1 MPTRT
6 LSIMVADLVGSTA
19 QATSVDAIRGA
30 KFLED
35 ATSPIKKTI
44 EGQGGRVIKF
54 TGDGFLAVFENARDA
69 LVCADAIRDHY
80 IRQQYAPGGFV
91 IDGVRVVVHTGD
103 VAFEDEDLIGDA
115 VIVPSRLEKSVPTNQ
130 VWVTAATKEVVGISD
145 FVFQHVGNVQLRG
158 RPLPISVYALEN
170 TDLSYIEHGSVLMV
184 TDLHHYRTVS
194 ERLAPMVLNQW
205 LSDWA
210 NLHRK
215 SVRGLKGHIRQ
226 FVSDMAL
233 ITFTNADDAVQAALN
248 LERLASEA
256 NEKRGDMP
264 KYFFKAAIA
273 TGDIILSSNGIVGK
287 LVNDTFDLLNATP
300 RDSVCIDG
308 ATFKQLQAHHGSIEG
323 IELAIGHEDKV
334 SAQCYR
340 LKPTSEE
347 DSSQV

>member
-35 ATSPIKKTI
+35 ATTPIKKTI

-54 TGDGFLAVFENARDA
+54 TGDGFIAVFDNARDA

-80 IRQQYAPGGFV
+80 IRQQYAPGGFI

-103 VAFEDEDLIGDA
+103 VAVENDDLIGDA

-130 VWVTAATKEVVGISD
+130 VWITAATKEVIGISD
-145 FVFQHVGNVQLRG
+145 FVFQHIGDVQLRG
-158 RPLPISVYALEN
+158 RPLPISVYSLEN

-184 TDLHHYRTVS
+184 TDLHFYRAVS
-194 ERLAPMVLNQW
+194 ERLAPVVLNQW
-205 LSDWA
+205 LSEWA
-210 NLHRK
+210 NLHREA
-215 SVRGLKGHIRQ
+215 VRGLKGHIRQ

-233 ITFTNADDAVQAALN
+233 ITFTNADDAVQAAIN
-248 LERLASEA
+248 LQDLAA
-256 NEKRGDMP
+256 QTNQAHGDMP
-264 KYFFKAAIA
+264 EYHFKAAIG

-287 LVNDTFDLLNATP
+287 LVNDTFDLLGATP
-300 RDSVCIDG
+300 RDSVCMDHI
-308 ATFKQLQAHHGSIEG
+308 TFKQLQAHQMNTEG
-323 IELAIGHEDKV
+323 IELALGHEEKV
-334 SAQCYR
+334 SELCYR
-340 LKPTSEE
+340 LKPLSEKNT
-347 DSSQV
+347 QV

>member
-6 LSIMVADLVGSTA
+6 LSIMIADLVGSTA
-19 QATSVDAIRGA
+19 KATSVDAIRGA
-30 KFLED
+30 EYLED

-54 TGDGFLAVFENARDA
+54 TGDGFIAVFENARDS
-69 LVCADAIRDHY
+69 LFCADAIRDHY

-103 VAFEDEDLIGDA
+103 VAVEDDDLIGDA

-145 FVFQHVGNVQLRG
+145 FVFQHVGDVQLRG
-158 RPLPISVYALEN
+158 RPLPISVYSLEN

-184 TDLHHYRTVS
+184 TDLHYYRTVS
-194 ERLAPMVLNQW
+194 ERLAPIALNQW

-210 NLHRK
+210 NLHREA
-215 SVRGLKGHIRQ
+215 VRGLKGHIRQ

-233 ITFTNADDAVQAALN
+233 VTFTNADDAVQAAIN
-248 LERLASEA
+248 LQRLAIESNQDRE
-256 NEKRGDMP
+256 DMP
-264 KYFFKAAIA
+264 KYHFKAAIA

-287 LVNDTFDLLNATP
+287 LVNETFDLLGATP
-300 RDSVCIDG
+300 RDSVCLDT
-308 ATFKQLQAHHGSIEG
+308 ATFNQLQSKKVHTEG
-323 IELAIGHEDKV
+323 IELAIGREDKV
-334 SAQCYR
+334 SALCYR
-340 LKPTSEE
+340 LKPLSARN
-347 DSSQV
+347 SQV